1 MDHGIATVTEVPGQM
16 TQPIQAALVE
26 VEKAFMANRESWP
39 RPDWSSEYT
48 EAFLRLREIYE
59 YLEMEIVRQDL
70 TFLVEKDFHKLRE
83 YCLWLVRR
91 IGREVFFR
99 LELAMEREMRSQTAT
114 GAYDIYLKLVEVQDL
129 EQEFFGLNDM
139 QLIEYLTT
147 GKLETYRD
155 LSFPF
160 LPQ

>member
-1 MDHGIATVTEVPGQM
+1 MDHGVTTVTEVPGQIV
-16 TQPIQAALVE
+16 QPIQAALVE
-26 VEKAFMANRESWP
+26 VENTFMANRERWP
-39 RPDWSSEYT
+39 RPDWSAEYT

-59 YLEMEIVRQDL
+59 YLETEMVRQDL
-70 TFLVEKDFHKLRE
+70 TFRVEKDFHRLRE

-91 IGREVFFR
+91 IGREIFFR
-99 LELAMEREMRSQTAT
+99 MELGMEREMRSQTSN

-129 EQEFFGLNDM
+129 EQEFLGLNDM
-139 QLIEYLTT
+139 QLVEYITT